1 MTKRGRGKGA
11 NAPPKTLEEL
21 EEYVPY
27 LVNRLAR
34 FGQAAQN
41 RSLSASGVNNV
52 TLRALSVL
60 HIHGRLT
67 VNEIATLAFTEQS
80 TASRAIDA
88 MVEAGLVEREIS
100 TNDLRRRDVALTKAG
115 SELLHECWPLMEQH
129 FALMTEG
136 IDADEIRTCRRVLSR
151 MIENLRRQ
159 GD

>member
-1 MTKRGRGKGA
+1 MTRQDQSTGLS
-11 NAPPKTLEEL
+11 APPETLEEL

-34 FGQAAQN
+34 LGQAAQN
-41 RSLSASGVNNV
+41 RSLSARGINNV

-88 MVEAGLVEREIS
+88 MVDAGLVEREIS
-100 TNDLRRRDVALTKAG
+100 ANDLRRRDVALTGTG
-115 SELLHECWPLMEQH
+115 SERLRECWPLMEQH
-129 FALMTEG
+129 YALMTEG
-136 IDADEIRTCRRVLSR
+136 IDAEEIRTCRRVLSR
-151 MIENLRRQ
+151 MTDNLRR